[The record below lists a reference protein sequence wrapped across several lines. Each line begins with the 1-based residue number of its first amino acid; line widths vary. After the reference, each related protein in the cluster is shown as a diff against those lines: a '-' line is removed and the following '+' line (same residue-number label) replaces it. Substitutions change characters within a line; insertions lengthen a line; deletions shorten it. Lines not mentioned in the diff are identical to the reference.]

1 MPSDTRSD
9 DTARDDTDARVEHNS
24 DKYRYELFVGDAF
37 AGFAQYHDSGN
48 RVVFTHSE
56 VDDAYS
62 GRGLGKVLAAGALD
76 DVVAREKVIVPICP
90 FIAAYL
96 EKNLERYQ
104 GHVET
109 PPESARR

>member
-1 MPSDTRSD
+1 MTE
-9 DTARDDTDARVEHNS
+9 DARVELNS
-24 DKYRYELFVGDAF
+24 DEHRYELVLGDKV
-37 AGFAQYHDSGN
+37 AGFAEYHESGN

-56 VDDAYS
+56 VDDAFS

-76 DVVAREKVIVPICP
+76 DAVAREKVIVPVCP

-96 EKNLERYQ
+96 DKNPDRYQ

-109 PPESARR
+109 PPAGSDR